1 MAQRVSTIALMEG
14 PRKIRKKEYVFGIL
28 RLPSSYVLIYS
39 DGSSY
44 LSKASRIME
53 WWVERNLSKDF
64 FFNIFANYLMTAIH
78 AELKKKSSNKL
89 YGKNIKK
96 KEKKSSLIIGN
107 VALSALSITRVDY
120 KYLQP
125 TITNTANVQKKPF
138 NILSI
143 LSVFFF

>member
-53 WWVERNLSKDF
+53 WWVERNLSGF

-96 KEKKSSLIIGN
+96 RKTFSLIIGN